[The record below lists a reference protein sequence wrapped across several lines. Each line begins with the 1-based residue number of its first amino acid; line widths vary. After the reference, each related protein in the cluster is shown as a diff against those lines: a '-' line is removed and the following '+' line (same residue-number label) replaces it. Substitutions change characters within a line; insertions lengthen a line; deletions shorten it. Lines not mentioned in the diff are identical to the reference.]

1 MSQKKA
7 TIQVHVQPGARS
19 NELSWLEDGILR
31 VKVTAPPRKGRANQA
46 LVALMA
52 EVLGVPKSAVQII
65 RGTTGRRKLLAIQG
79 LDSGELKK
87 RLSVVEAGK

>member
-1 MSQKKA
+1 MSQKK
-7 TIQVHVQPGARS
+7 TTVDVHVQPGARS

-31 VKVTAPPRKGRANQA
+31 LKVTAPPRKGQANQA
-46 LVALMA
+46 LVALIA

-65 RGTTGRRKLLAIQG
+65 RGTTGRRKLVAIQG

-87 RLSVVEAGK
+87 KLNVVESGK